1 MKVKVKHKEGTWDQ
15 EEVYSQV
22 SASHVPWRRRK
33 AHGRR
38 PRTKLKRSR
47 WEFCPFCHIGE
58 GSSWTSWRFPGCPG
72 LFFTSGHSA
81 HPCRWRFKLQGCNW
95 WCADVF
101 CFDIKSSL
109 PSGIPVSV
117 PSWKPVLHK
126 RENWFPFGLWSEN
139 RNLGFLTCHSTC
151 EEREF

>member
-1 MKVKVKHKEGTWDQ
+1 MKVKVWSIKKEP
-15 EEVYSQV
+15 EI
-22 SASHVPWRRRK
+22 RRK
-33 AHGRR
+33 YTLKYPLLMFLGGGGRPMGGDHGRSWKEVVENFVLFPHWWR
-38 PRTKLKRSR
+38 IILDILEVSR
-47 WEFCPFCHIGE
+47 MSRIV
-58 GSSWTSWRFPGCPG
+58 
-72 LFFTSGHSA
+72 FTSGHSA
-81 HPCRWRFKLQGCNW
+81 HPCRWRFKLQGCNR

-126 RENWFPFGLWSEN
+126 RENWFPFALWSEN